1 MKNLISYRILLL
13 ALCLVITVSHT
24 FAQER
29 VVHIDTLSVE
39 VHFRLDESKLDLS
52 YLGNDR
58 ALAHVADL
66 VDSIG
71 VKKIDSIVVVSQ
83 SSPEGPYE
91 YNQELSHRRV
101 ATMRKYLESHY
112 PSFRNMLT
120 AEPNGESWN
129 QLRRYVLLDTTLHRT
144 TKDRIVSII
153 DDNSVPIEV
162 KKRRMAED
170 EIYDYIY
177 ETYYPIIRNSQV
189 WIVYHDT
196 DIIHGAVGNRAIDYD
211 SLKLNVEYGKIDP
224 PHIVPKPENRDTLT
238 FSLKTNLL
246 YDLATVL
253 NAEIEFPI
261 GNHFSLAI
269 EDVFPWWEYGNKY
282 CLQMWE
288 MGAELRYW
296 FHNNKYKAD
305 RLRDHFLGAYG
316 MSSKYD
322 FQFDRQ
328 LNYQGEYWSAGLTY
342 GYVVKLSERLNM
354 EFSLSVGYLSTAYRH
369 YFPADDYSQ
378 LWRDKYD
385 TGRVSYI
392 GPTKLKVALVC
403 PVRIKYKHKEKE
415 GGAL

>member
-1 MKNLISYRILLL
+1 M
-13 ALCLVITVSHT
+13 
-24 FAQER
+24 
-29 VVHIDTLSVE
+29 HIDTLSVE
-39 VHFRLDESKLDLS
+39 VHFRLNESVLDPS

-71 VKKIDSIVVVSQ
+71 MNKIDSIVVVSQ
-83 SSPEGPYE
+83 SSPEGPYNH
-91 YNQELSHRRV
+91 NQELSRRRV
-101 ATMRKYLESHY
+101 ATMRKYLETHY
-112 PSFRNMLT
+112 PGFKNLLT
-120 AEPNGESWN
+120 AEPNGESWR
-129 QLRRYVLLDTTLHRT
+129 QLRRYVLLDTTLSRI
-144 TKDRIVSII
+144 TKERIVSII

-162 KKRRMAED
+162 KKRRMAKD
-170 EIYDYIY
+170 EAYDYLY

-196 DIIHGAVGNRAIDYD
+196 RAIQNALAEHAMDD
-211 SLKLNVEYGKIDP
+211 APIKADLSVDLESQPVTIP
-224 PHIVPKPENRDTLT
+224 VPEKRDTLT

-288 MGAELRYW
+288 MGAEFRYW
-296 FHNNKYKAD
+296 FRNNKYKVD
-305 RLRDHFLGAYG
+305 RLRGHFLGAYG

-322 FQFDRQ
+322 FQFDRK

-342 GYVVKLSERLNM
+342 GYVMKLSERLNM

-369 YFPADDYSQ
+369 YFPADDYSL
-378 LWRDKYD
+378 LWRDKYE

-392 GPTKLKVALVC
+392 GPTKLKIALVC